1 MNLLALL
8 LGWVL
13 ARTIRIVPAG
23 QESQTSPGNPEPGT
37 PSKPTVPS
45 NVINIPEVTITPRRK
60 PANGSR
66 RPSSPAPTVPASAS
80 QASPPFPQVIPRGL
94 PPFPGGWVP
103 FEPPSPAVVARAN
116 ALLPELWR
124 GGAGTFK
131 VEQTGG
137 VWVYYRATPMGDK
150 RGVVAFK
157 EKSPGAVSPAPV
169 APSASAPVVSPV
181 GPVVPASSS
190 ASPVALPT
198 LRRGSSG
205 EEVKIL
211 QQRLG
216 VPADGK
222 FGPQTE
228 AAVRAFQAR
237 NGLVADGVV
246 GPKTWGALMSKAA

>member
-13 ARTIRIVPAG
+13 ARTLRIVPARDADI
-23 QESQTSPGNPEPGT
+23 NPTPGT
-37 PSKPTVPS
+37 PSKPTTPS

-66 RPSSPAPTVPASAS
+66 RPSSTTPATVPASTA
-80 QASPPFPQVIPRGL
+80 APWPQVIPRGL
-94 PPFPGGWVP
+94 PPFPSGWVP
-103 FEPPSPAVVARAN
+103 FEPPSAAVVARAQ

-137 VWVYYRATPMGDK
+137 LWVYYRATPMGEK

-157 EKSPGAVSPAPV
+157 EKSPGAVAPA
-169 APSASAPVVSPV
+169 APTSSASVPVVTPV
-181 GPVVPASSS
+181 GPVVPASAS
-190 ASPVALPT
+190 SPVALPT

-205 EEVKIL
+205 EEVRIL

-216 VPADGK
+216 IPADGK

-228 AAVRAFQAR
+228 AAVRAYQTR
-237 NGLVADGVV
+237 NGLTPDGIV
-246 GPKTWGALMSKAA
+246 GPRTWGALMSKAA